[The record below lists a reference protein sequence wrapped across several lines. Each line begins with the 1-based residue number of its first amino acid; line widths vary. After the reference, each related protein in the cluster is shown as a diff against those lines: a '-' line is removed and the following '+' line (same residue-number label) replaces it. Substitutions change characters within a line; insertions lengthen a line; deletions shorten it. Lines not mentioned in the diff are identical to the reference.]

1 MTRPSFIVLDS
12 ILSKKLWF
20 TVSKNL
26 TRSMPTAYLC
36 LRLYNSTLGAML
48 HAHYVGAKPKT
59 AWAELAFVD
68 RR

>member
-26 TRSMPTAYLC
+26 TRSMP
-36 LRLYNSTLGAML
+36 NSTLGAML

>member
-1 MTRPSFIVLDS
+1 MVYRIKESNKVYAYS
-12 ILSKKLWF
+12 IFGGS
-20 TVSKNL
+20 
-26 TRSMPTAYLC
+26 

>member
-1 MTRPSFIVLDS
+1 MVYRIKESNKVYAYS
-12 ILSKKLWF
+12 IF
-20 TVSKNL
+20 V
-26 TRSMPTAYLC
+26 AFA
-36 LRLYNSTLGAML
+36 GAML

>member
-1 MTRPSFIVLDS
+1 MVYRIKESNKVYAYS
-12 ILSKKLWF
+12 IF
-20 TVSKNL
+20 V
-26 TRSMPTAYLC
+26 AFA
-36 LRLYNSTLGAML
+36 LYNSTLGAML

>member
-26 TRSMPTAYLC
+26 TRSIQHIC
-36 LRLYNSTLGAML
+36 SLRLYNSTLGAML